1 MAYPYGYQ
9 NPYYPQPMP
18 DNLMQMRQQMQ
29 AMSSQMQQAP
39 IQATQQQPMQTSVVW
54 ISGGKEEANGFMVA
68 PNSRVIIFETN
79 SMVFHIKERDAS
91 GTPVPMRTF
100 DYTEETRNASQD
112 NEKTDKKFVTR
123 EEFDCLAALVGELKG
138 KKNRRAEEDDSDE

>member
-1 MAYPYGYQ
+1 MAYPYF

-18 DNLMQMRQQMQ
+18 DNLMQMRQMQQMQ
-29 AMSSQMQQAP
+29 PQIPAQTAQPQQ
-39 IQATQQQPMQTSVVW
+39 MQTSVVW

-91 GTPVPMRTF
+91 GTPIPMRTF
-100 DYTEETRNASQD
+100 NYTEEAENKSHDTKKWMISLSPVRSLTRW
-112 NEKTDKKFVTR
+112 
-123 EEFDCLAALVGELKG
+123 
-138 KKNRRAEEDDSDE
+138 RRLWAK

>member
-1 MAYPYGYQ
+1 MAFNPYYQ

-18 DNLMQMRQQMQ
+18 DNLMQMRQMQQMQ
-29 AMSSQMQQAP
+29 PQMPAQTAQPQQ
-39 IQATQQQPMQTSVVW
+39 MQTSVVW

-91 GTPVPMRTF
+91 GTPIPMRTF
-100 DYTEETRNASQD
+100 NYTEEAENKSHDTKKMD
-112 NEKTDKKFVTR
+112 DKFVTR
-123 EEFDCLAALVGELKG
+123 EEFDALAALVGEIKG
-138 KKNRRAEEDDSDE
+138 KKKRKVEEDEDDE

>member
-1 MAYPYGYQ
+1 MNYPYYGNFYM
-9 NPYYPQPMP
+9 PPMQ
-18 DNLMQMRQQMQ
+18 DNLAQLRQQQMMQ
-29 AMSSQMQQAP
+29 PQIPAQTAQSQQ
-39 IQATQQQPMQTSVVW
+39 MQTSVVW

-100 DYTEETRNASQD
+100 NYTEESENKPHDT
-112 NEKTDKKFVTR
+112 KKMDDRFVTR
-123 EEFDCLAALVGELKG
+123 KEFDALAALVSEMKG
-138 KKNRRAEEDDSDE
+138 KKRKEEKSDE